1 MSWFDVGGNVLGS
14 VIGGWSSTYAQKK
27 QDSYNRQAAT
37 TEYERSKEA
46 TQEAWDRETE
56 YNAPIAQMQRLKE
69 AGLNPNLVYGTG
81 ISLTGNTHASP
92 ASVPTQIARKAPDYS
107 GSLEK
112 YLTLESLRLNNDIA
126 ARTAKNLDADL
137 LGKVQDLKIS
147 EKNNAKYRGGMTD
160 NIGGRI
166 MSFVDRTTND
176 IKNLYPSVKNAYVWN
191 KQNKYTLNQKK
202 EAEIA
207 KGPRVYAEYTGKQ
220 YGEKIKGGD

>member
-14 VIGGWSSTYAQKK
+14 VIGGGLQLMPKK

-126 ARTAKNLDADL
+126 ARTA
-137 LGKVQDLKIS
+137 
-147 EKNNAKYRGGMTD
+147 
-160 NIGGRI
+160 RI
-166 MSFVDRTTND
+166 
-176 IKNLYPSVKNAYVWN
+176 
-191 KQNKYTLNQKK
+191 
-202 EAEIA
+202 
-207 KGPRVYAEYTGKQ
+207 
-220 YGEKIKGGD
+220 